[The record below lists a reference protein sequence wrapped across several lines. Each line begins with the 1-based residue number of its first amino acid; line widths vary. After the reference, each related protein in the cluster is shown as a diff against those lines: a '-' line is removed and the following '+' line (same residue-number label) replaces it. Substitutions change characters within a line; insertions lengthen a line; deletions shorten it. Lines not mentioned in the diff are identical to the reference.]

1 LTDQPEIEVAQ
12 TNFYHLAAGE
22 VVFADPETE
31 QSGVV
36 RLNVMIVTP
45 DGNIGVRHIGQAQ
58 QSLQLRFFER
68 VENPKL
74 QVVDVVLIGISLLGQ
89 MTNEEFHREPPGQQ
103 LREVPAEAATN
114 LN

>member
-1 LTDQPEIEVAQ
+1 MTDQINQPE
-12 TNFYHLAAGE
+12 TNFYHLVAGE
-22 VVFADPETE
+22 VIFRDPDTE

-45 DGNIGVRHIGQAQ
+45 DGNVAVRHIGGAQ

-74 QVVDVVLIGISLLGQ
+74 QVIDVVIIGISSLGE
-89 MTNEEFHREPPGQQ
+89 MTNEEFHREPPGQVLQ
-103 LREVPAEAATN
+103 EVAVETPAN
-114 LN
+114 LQ